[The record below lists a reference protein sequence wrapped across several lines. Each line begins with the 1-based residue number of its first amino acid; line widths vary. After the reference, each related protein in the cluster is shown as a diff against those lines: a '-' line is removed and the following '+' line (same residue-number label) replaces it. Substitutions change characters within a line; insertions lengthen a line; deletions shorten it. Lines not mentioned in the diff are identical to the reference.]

1 MVRGFKISRKKL
13 GSAFKRYRR
22 WMSGLVLAVAAV
34 PTTTWAIVDVQDEYY
49 TAPDAEVLSAWSLDF
64 SGATGNDARQ
74 TFSLETHNLWRTED
88 RTLMLIGSYSRADSG
103 GRDTADNQFLH
114 GRYVRALA
122 AGRGIEG
129 YVQTQKDRFQRLDSR
144 HVIGVGYRL
153 EREYESKRR
162 LLLGIGGL
170 VERERYV
177 DLARSET
184 NQRAN
189 IYLTTEIPLAL
200 ATAASV
206 SFSAYLQPKFD
217 DPGDLRSIALAKFE
231 VKISSALL
239 MDLTVAYD
247 HDSNPLSGV
256 EPQNVRYA
264 SGLTYRFQR

>member
-1 MVRGFKISRKKL
+1 
-13 GSAFKRYRR
+13 
-22 WMSGLVLAVAAV
+22 
-34 PTTTWAIVDVQDEYY
+34 
-49 TAPDAEVLSAWSLDF
+49 
-64 SGATGNDARQ
+64 
-74 TFSLETHNLWRTED
+74 
-88 RTLMLIGSYSRADSG
+88 
-103 GRDTADNQFLH
+103 
-114 GRYVRALA
+114 
-122 AGRGIEG
+122 
-129 YVQTQKDRFQRLDSR
+129 
-144 HVIGVGYRL
+144 VIGVGYRL

-231 VKISSALL
+231 VKISSALS